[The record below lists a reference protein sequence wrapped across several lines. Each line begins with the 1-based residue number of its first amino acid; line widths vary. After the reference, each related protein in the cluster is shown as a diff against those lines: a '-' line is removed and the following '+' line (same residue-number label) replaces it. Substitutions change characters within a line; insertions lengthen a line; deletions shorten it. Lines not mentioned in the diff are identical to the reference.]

1 MGMRTQP
8 KPFFRDTICLVE
20 GKLTNPPGIVT
31 VSLGMKI
38 VNADDTDPLEAIYQ
52 KADHALYE
60 AKQTGRDHFIIAR
73 S

>member
-1 MGMRTQP
+1 MN
-8 KPFFRDTICLVE
+8 IS
-20 GKLTNPPGIVT
+20 LTVCPGIVT